1 MKGLDAL
8 IEENNLLKHQLD
20 KVMLEKAG
28 QIKRSLLQKITPVN
42 GINLIAEQIELPSAD
57 LIKNISFELKNQ
69 VDNLFLLLG
78 AKIEDKPH
86 LSLIISEN
94 LVAEKNFNATNIIRT
109 LAKEIQGGGGGQPF
123 YATAGGKN
131 INGLT
136 KALEQGSEM
145 VKQGVSSN

>member
-8 IEENNLLKHQLD
+8 IAENNTLKHQLD

-28 QIKRSLLQKITPVN
+28 QIKRSLLQKITVVN

-57 LIKNISFELKNQ
+57 LIKNISYELKKQ

-131 INGLT
+131 INGIEN
-136 KALEQGSEM
+136 AL
-145 VKQGVSSN
+145 KQGREMFKQGI